1 MVTLI
6 FILPSSVIITL
17 LNSCFNVKSL
27 DPDNIISLLL
37 SVLILIIS
45 LALTALDAVDF
56 NANPIYF

>member
-6 FILPSSVIITL
+6 FILPSSEIIIL

-27 DPDNIISLLL
+27 DPDNIINLPV